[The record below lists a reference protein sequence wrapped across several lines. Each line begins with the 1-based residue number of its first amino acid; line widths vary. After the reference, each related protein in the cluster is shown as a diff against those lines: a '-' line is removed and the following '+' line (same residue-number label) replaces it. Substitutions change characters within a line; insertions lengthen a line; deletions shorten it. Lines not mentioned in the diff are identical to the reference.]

1 MYCRHS
7 TGNFIITHKDEGGGK
22 NRKKLTGQTSTMT
35 ASQDL
40 DWSAAADKDEKY
52 AIYSYVQQSKSLP
65 IFLQGKSIKIS
76 PVMILYNVLK

>member
-1 MYCRHS
+1 
-7 TGNFIITHKDEGGGK
+7 
-22 NRKKLTGQTSTMT
+22 MT

-65 IFLQGKSIKIS
+65 IFFTG
-76 PVMILYNVLK
+76 